1 MQKHIYIPGQVS
13 DDDSDVIGDDD
24 DPQVREC
31 WLQDLGRSSD
41 DERGAKQ
48 QTEDWGWHSRGRP
61 LVPRSVSV
69 SVSSSVSVQ
78 TSASRYHWPGMKCAG
93 DLILKYDNQKKAG
106 PSSIKAVQLK

>member
-1 MQKHIYIPGQVS
+1 MQKHIYITGPVN

-48 QTEDWGWHSRGRP
+48 QT
-61 LVPRSVSV
+61 
-69 SVSSSVSVQ
+69 
-78 TSASRYHWPGMKCAG
+78 
-93 DLILKYDNQKKAG
+93 
-106 PSSIKAVQLK
+106 